1 VPSARRSIAA
11 VAALGLFLP
20 SFARAADKDDAR
32 AFETK
37 PGAFA
42 LMLTSALG
50 DGLRF
55 NNPFRLA
62 TVLGSDAQSLSRS
75 ATYVDLGAAMV
86 VGAPYGLRHGIAL
99 RWSIAVEG
107 ISQVAAAPTYQLWKR
122 WSAFAAY
129 GRAGPSFVL
138 GPDSTW
144 GLEGAAGGVWFVR
157 GGLGVTAEIVGDVFY
172 GAGTRDVATATYPM
186 LSGEIGLVIDY
197 EVLP

>member
-1 VPSARRSIAA
+1 MRAPAPAIAA
-11 VAALGLFLP
+11 LVALLAPVRAL
-20 SFARAADKDDAR
+20 AAEKDEGAR

-42 LMLTSALG
+42 LHFSTALG

-55 NNPFRLA
+55 NNPYRLS

-75 ATYVDLGAAMV
+75 AAYVDVGAAMLI
-86 VGAPYGLRHGIAL
+86 GAPYGLRHGIAL

-107 ISQVAAAPTYQLWKR
+107 VSQSAMAPTYEIWKR
-122 WSAFAAY
+122 WRSFAAY
-129 GRAGPSFVL
+129 GRVGPSIVL
-138 GPDSTW
+138 TPDSTW
-144 GLEGAAGGVWFVR
+144 GFEGAAGGVWLVR

-186 LSGEIGLVIDY
+186 LSGEIGLVVDY